1 MHNEWHQTNLSV
13 FSEANQKMLFIL
25 GKELRVVKTYFH
37 PREILTIYLEDLQL
51 RKEIPHVRS

>member
-25 GKELRVVKTYFH
+25 DKELRVVKIYLH

>member
-25 GKELRVVKTYFH
+25 DKELRVVKIHFH

-51 RKEIPHVRS
+51 RKEISHVRS